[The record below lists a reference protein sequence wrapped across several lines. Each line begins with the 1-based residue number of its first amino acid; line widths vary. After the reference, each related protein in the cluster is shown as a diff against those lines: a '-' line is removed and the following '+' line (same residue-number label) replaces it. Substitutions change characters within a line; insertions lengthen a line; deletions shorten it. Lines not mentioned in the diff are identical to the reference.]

1 MKKLFT
7 LVFAAF
13 AAVSVF
19 AQSRT
24 TLWEGEQTMD
34 AGWPNVEVS
43 LSNLTTAKAGD
54 YIVVTTSK
62 VDASINASWQWGSQV
77 MLKVNS
83 AANGKWEDMAGT
95 SAVGLKEPGEAKFE
109 ITDKILEQFK
119 KATNF
124 YVQGMCVVVSKVE
137 FESSVATTSTQ
148 IWSGECVFGNW
159 ADGFSVSAEKFAN
172 ASAGDV
178 LEFVY
183 TTDTETTEKWWQFK
197 TIFADTQEVL
207 SSNKDELNEYD
218 CATVASGSTSYK
230 IVLNAEDIEKLK
242 VKGLFVNG
250 HYNIVTAAN
259 LIQPVKNPSTG
270 INNASVVAPAAKN
283 APVYNLAGQQVNASY
298 KGVVI
303 QNGKK
308 YVQK

>member
-62 VDASINASWQWGSQV
+62 VDASINASWEWGCQV
-77 MLKVNS
+77 FLKVNS
-83 AANGKWEDMAGT
+83 GANNGWEDMAGT
-95 SAVGLKEPGEAKFE
+95 SAVGFKEPGEAKFE

-137 FESSVATTSTQ
+137 FESSVATTSSQ
-148 IWSGECVFGNW
+148 IWSGECVFGSW
-159 ADGFSVSAEKFAN
+159 ESGFSVPAEKFAN

-183 TTDTETTEKWWQFK
+183 TTDPETTEKWWQFK
-197 TIFADTQEVL
+197 TIFAGTQEAL
-207 SSNKDELNEYD
+207 SSNKSDLNEYD

-230 IVLNAEDIEKLK
+230 IVLNAEDIAKLK
-242 VKGLFVNG
+242 VTGLFVNG
-250 HYNIVTAAN
+250 HYNIVTAVN
-259 LIQPVKNPSTG
+259 LIQPVKDPSTG
-270 INNASVVAPAAKN
+270 INNALVAPAARN
-283 APVYNLAGQQVNASY
+283 AKVYNLAGQQVNASY

>member
-62 VDASINASWQWGSQV
+62 VDASINASWEWGCQV
-77 MLKVNS
+77 FLKVNS
-83 AANGKWEDMAGT
+83 GANNGWEDMAGT
-95 SAVGLKEPGEAKFE
+95 SAVGFKEPGEAKFE

-137 FESSVATTSTQ
+137 FESSVATTSSQ
-148 IWSGECVFGNW
+148 IWSGECVFGSW
-159 ADGFSVSAEKFAN
+159 ESGFSVPAEKFAN

-183 TTDTETTEKWWQFK
+183 TTDPETTEKWWQFK
-197 TIFADTQEVL
+197 TIFAGTQEAL
-207 SSNKDELNEYD
+207 SSNKSDLNEYD

-230 IVLNAEDIEKLK
+230 IVLNAEDIAKLK
-242 VKGLFVNG
+242 VTGLFVNG
-250 HYNIVTAAN
+250 HYNIVTAVN
-259 LIQPVKNPSTG
+259 LIQPVKDPSTG
-270 INNASVVAPAAKN
+270 INNALVAPAARN
-283 APVYNLAGQQVNASY
+283 AKVYNLAGQQVNASY

-308 YVQK
+308 FVQK

>member
-83 AANGKWEDMAGT
+83 AADGNWEDMAGT

-159 ADGFSVSAEKFAN
+159 TDGFSVPADKFAN

-197 TIFADTQEVL
+197 TIFADTQEAL

-230 IVLNAEDIEKLK
+230 IVLNAEDIAKLK
-242 VKGLFVNG
+242 VTGLFVNG
-250 HYNIVTAAN
+250 HYNIVTAVN
-259 LIQPVKNPSTG
+259 LIQPVKDPSTG
-270 INNASVVAPAAKN
+270 INNALVAPVAKN
-283 APVYNLAGQQVNASY
+283 APIYNLAGQQVNASY

>member
-34 AGWPNVEVS
+34 AKWPNVEVS

-62 VDASINASWQWGSQV
+62 VDASINASWEYGCQV
-77 MLKVNS
+77 FLKVNS
-83 AANGKWEDMAGT
+83 GANNGWEDMAGT

-159 ADGFSVSAEKFAN
+159 TGGFSVPADKFAN

-197 TIFADTQEVL
+197 TIFAGTEDVL
-207 SSNKDELNEYD
+207 TSNKADLNEYG

-230 IVLNAEDIEKLK
+230 IVLNAEDIARLK
-242 VKGLFVNG
+242 ETGLFVNG
-250 HYNIVTAAN
+250 HFNIVTAVN
-259 LIQPVKNPSTG
+259 LIQAVKEPSTG
-270 INNASVVAPAAKN
+270 ISNAFVVTPAKDSKTF
-283 APVYNLAGQQVNASY
+283 NLAGQQVGASY

-303 QNGKK
+303 KNGKK
-308 YVQK
+308 FVQ

>member
-7 LVFAAF
+7 LVCAAF

-24 TLWEGEQTMD
+24 TLWEGEKPMD
-34 AGWPNVEVS
+34 ASWPNVEVS
-43 LSNLTTAKAGD
+43 LSNLATAKAGD

-62 VDASINASWQWGSQV
+62 VDASINASWEWGCQV
-77 MLKVNS
+77 FLKVNS
-83 AANGKWEDMAGT
+83 GANNGWEDMAGT
-95 SAVGLKEPGEAKFE
+95 SAVGFKEPGEAKFE

-137 FESSVATTSTQ
+137 FESSVATTSSQ
-148 IWSGECVFGNW
+148 IWSGECVFGSW
-159 ADGFSVSAEKFAN
+159 ESGFSVPAEKFAN

-183 TTDTETTEKWWQFK
+183 TTDPETTEKWWQFK
-197 TIFADTQEVL
+197 TIFAGTQEAL
-207 SSNKDELNEYD
+207 SSNKSDLNEYD

-230 IVLNAEDIEKLK
+230 IVLNAEDIAKLK
-242 VKGLFVNG
+242 VTGLFVNG
-250 HYNIVTAAN
+250 HYNIVTAVN
-259 LIQPVKNPSTG
+259 LIQPVKDPSTG
-270 INNASVVAPAAKN
+270 INNALVAPVAKN

>member
-13 AAVSVF
+13 VAVSVF
-19 AQSRT
+19 AQSRI
-24 TLWEGEQTMD
+24 TLWEGEKTLD
-34 AGWPNVEVS
+34 SGWPNVEVS
-43 LSNLTTAKAGD
+43 LSGLATAKAGD
-54 YIVVTTSK
+54 KIVVTTSK
-62 VDASINASWQWGSQV
+62 VDASINASWEYGCQV
-77 MLKVNS
+77 FLKVNS
-83 AANGKWEDMAGT
+83 GADYGWEDMAGT
-95 SAVGLKEPGEAKFE
+95 STVGLKEPGEAKFE
-109 ITDKILEQFK
+109 ITDKALEQFK

-148 IWSGECVFGNW
+148 VWSGECVFGNW
-159 ADGFSVSAEKFAN
+159 ADGFSVPAEKFVN
-172 ASAGDV
+172 AAAGDV
-178 LEFVY
+178 LEFIY

-197 TIFADTQEVL
+197 TIFADTKEAL

-218 CATVASGSTSYK
+218 CASVASGSTSYK
-230 IVLNAEDIEKLK
+230 IVLNAGDIEKLK

-250 HYNIVTAAN
+250 HYNIVTAVN

-270 INNASVVAPAAKN
+270 INNALVAPAAKN
-283 APVYNLAGQQVNASY
+283 APVYNLAGQQVGASY

-303 QNGKK
+303 KNGKK

>member
-13 AAVSVF
+13 TAVSVF

-24 TLWEGEQTMD
+24 TLWEGEKTMD
-34 AGWPNVEVS
+34 GSWPNVEVS
-43 LSNLTTAKAGD
+43 LSNLATAKAGD
-54 YIVVTTSK
+54 KIVVTTSK
-62 VDASINASWQWGSQV
+62 VDASINASWQWGCQV
-77 MLKVNS
+77 FLKVNS
-83 AANGKWEDMAGT
+83 GANNDWEDMAGT

-109 ITDKILEQFK
+109 ITDKALEQFK

-159 ADGFSVSAEKFAN
+159 ADGFSVPAEKFAN

-207 SSNKDELNEYD
+207 SSNKGELNEYD
-218 CATVASGSTSYK
+218 CASVASGSTSYK
-230 IVLNAEDIEKLK
+230 IVLNAEDIKKLK
-242 VKGLFVNG
+242 VTGLFVNG
-250 HYNIVTAAN
+250 HYNIVTAVN
-259 LIQPVKNPSTG
+259 LIQPVKNPSTE
-270 INNASVVAPAAKN
+270 INNTLVAPVTKN
-283 APVYNLAGQQVNASY
+283 ASIYNLAGQKVSKSY

-308 YVQK
+308 FVQK

>member
-62 VDASINASWQWGSQV
+62 VDASINADWKYGSQV
-77 MLKVNS
+77 FLKVNS
-83 AANGKWEDMAGT
+83 GDGGTWEDMAGT
-95 SAVGLKEPGEAKFE
+95 SAVGLAEPGEAKFE
-109 ITDKILEQFK
+109 ITDKALEQFK

-159 ADGFSVSAEKFAN
+159 ADGFSVPAEKFAN

>member
-62 VDASINASWQWGSQV
+62 ADASINASWEWGCQV
-77 MLKVNS
+77 FLKVNS
-83 AANGKWEDMAGT
+83 GANNGWEDMAGT
-95 SAVGLKEPGEAKFE
+95 SAVGFKEPGEAKFE

-137 FESSVATTSTQ
+137 FESSVATTSSQ
-148 IWSGECVFGNW
+148 IWSGECVFGSW
-159 ADGFSVSAEKFAN
+159 ESGFSVPAEKFAN

-183 TTDTETTEKWWQFK
+183 TTDPETTEKWWQFK
-197 TIFADTQEVL
+197 TIFAGTQEAL
-207 SSNKDELNEYD
+207 SSNKSDLNEYD

-230 IVLNAEDIEKLK
+230 IVLNAEDIAKLK
-242 VKGLFVNG
+242 VTGLFVNG
-250 HYNIVTAAN
+250 HYNIVTAVN
-259 LIQPVKNPSTG
+259 LIQPVKDPSTG
-270 INNASVVAPAAKN
+270 INNALVAPAARN
-283 APVYNLAGQQVNASY
+283 AKVYNLAGQQVNASY

>member
-1 MKKLFT
+1 MKKFFT
-7 LVFAAF
+7 IMVAAF
-13 AAVSVF
+13 AAVSAF

-24 TLWEGEQTMD
+24 TLWEGEQVMD
-34 AGWPNVEVS
+34 GSWPNVGVE
-43 LSNLTTAKAGD
+43 LSNLATAKAGD
-54 YIVVTTSK
+54 NIVVVTTSK
-62 VDASINASWQWGSQV
+62 VDASINASWEWGCQV
-77 MLKVNS
+77 FLKVNS
-83 AANGKWEDMAGT
+83 GADYGWEDMVGT

-159 ADGFSVSAEKFAN
+159 ADGFSVPAEKFAN

-197 TIFADTQEVL
+197 TIFAGTEDVL
-207 SSNKDELNEYD
+207 TSNKADLNEYD

-230 IVLNAEDIEKLK
+230 IVLNAEDIARLK
-242 VKGLFVNG
+242 ETGLFVNG
-250 HYNIVTAAN
+250 HFNIVTAVN
-259 LIQPVKNPSTG
+259 LIQAVKEPSTG
-270 INNASVVAPAAKN
+270 ISNAFVLTPAKDSKTF
-283 APVYNLAGQQVNASY
+283 NLAGQQVGASY

-303 QNGKK
+303 KNGKK
-308 YVQK
+308 FVQ

>member
-7 LVFAAF
+7 LVCAAF

-24 TLWEGEQTMD
+24 TLWEGEKPMD
-34 AGWPNVEVS
+34 ASWPNVEVS
-43 LSNLTTAKAGD
+43 LSNLATAKAGD

-62 VDASINASWQWGSQV
+62 VDASINASWEWGCQV
-77 MLKVNS
+77 FLKVNS
-83 AANGKWEDMAGT
+83 GANNGWEDMAGT
-95 SAVGLKEPGEAKFE
+95 SAVGFKEPGEAKFE

-137 FESSVATTSTQ
+137 FESSVATTSSQ
-148 IWSGECVFGNW
+148 IWSGECVFGSW
-159 ADGFSVSAEKFAN
+159 ESGFSVPAEKFAN

-183 TTDTETTEKWWQFK
+183 TTDPETTEKWWQFK
-197 TIFADTQEVL
+197 TIFAGTQEAL
-207 SSNKDELNEYD
+207 SSNKSDLNEYD

-230 IVLNAEDIEKLK
+230 IVLNAEDIAKLK
-242 VKGLFVNG
+242 VTGLFVNG
-250 HYNIVTAAN
+250 HYNIVTAVN
-259 LIQPVKNPSTG
+259 LIQPVKDPSTG
-270 INNASVVAPAAKN
+270 INNALVAPVAKN
-283 APVYNLAGQQVNASY
+283 APIYNLAGQQVNASY

-303 QNGKK
+303 KNGKK

>member
-62 VDASINASWQWGSQV
+62 VDASINASWEWGCQV
-77 MLKVNS
+77 FLKVNS
-83 AANGKWEDMAGT
+83 GANNGWEDMAGT
-95 SAVGLKEPGEAKFE
+95 SAVGFKEPGEAKFE

-137 FESSVATTSTQ
+137 FESSVATTSSQ
-148 IWSGECVFGNW
+148 IWSGECVFGSW
-159 ADGFSVSAEKFAN
+159 ESGFSVPAEKFAN

-183 TTDTETTEKWWQFK
+183 TTDPETTEKWWQFK
-197 TIFADTQEVL
+197 TIFAGTQEAL
-207 SSNKDELNEYD
+207 SSNKSDLNEYD

-230 IVLNAEDIEKLK
+230 IVLNAEDIAKLK
-242 VKGLFVNG
+242 VTGLFVNG
-250 HYNIVTAAN
+250 HYNIVTAVN
-259 LIQPVKNPSTG
+259 LIQPVKDPSTG
-270 INNASVVAPAAKN
+270 INNALVAPAAKN
-283 APVYNLAGQQVNASY
+283 AKVYNLAGQQVNASY

>member
-83 AANGKWEDMAGT
+83 TANGKWEDMAGT
-95 SAVGLKEPGEAKFE
+95 SAVGLTEPGEAKFE

-137 FESSVATTSTQ
+137 LESSVATTSTQ

-159 ADGFSVSAEKFAN
+159 TGGFSVPAEKFAN

-270 INNASVVAPAAKN
+270 INNASLVAPAAKN

-303 QNGKK
+303 KNGKK

>member
-62 VDASINASWQWGSQV
+62 VDASINASWEWGCQV
-77 MLKVNS
+77 FLKVNS
-83 AANGKWEDMAGT
+83 GANNGWEDMAGT
-95 SAVGLKEPGEAKFE
+95 SAVGFKEPGEAKFE

-159 ADGFSVSAEKFAN
+159 TDGFSVPADKFAN

-197 TIFADTQEVL
+197 TIFADTEEVL
-207 SSNKDELNEYD
+207 SSNKDDLNKYD

-270 INNASVVAPAAKN
+270 INNALLVVPVAKN

-308 YVQK
+308 FVQK